1 MVDEENGEKAS
12 EESKAGNET
21 TSGQEVCTKKGSEWM
36 GAGLGVMVG
45 MITALTGYRLCVN
58 DHVSYGLAIFGL
70 LPFLTGFSVAAVVR
84 LKKILAASLI
94 AVGILSGMFLIVTG
108 WEGIICVF
116 MASPLMGIGM
126 FVGAVTGYY
135 LIGRKR
141 EQRWRDTL
149 KTLLLLLAMPLIV
162 AGAERVE
169 RPMRTDQ
176 RSETFATTIDIN
188 ASPEKTW
195 ESLTQIPALKG
206 EKPFLLAIGL
216 PVPTSCSLGEAGVG
230 SERVCTFD
238 QGKIVQ
244 RVSAWEPN
252 ESLRVSIVEST
263 LPGRRWLQFIEAEY
277 RLTPTEK
284 GTRLSRFSRIG
295 SRLYPRWYWRGF
307 EEWGIVS
314 EHEYVLNNIKRIA
327 EGE

>member
-1 MVDEENGEKAS
+1 MVDEENEEEAS
-12 EESKAGNET
+12 EESKAGNEIG
-21 TSGQEVCTKKGSEWM
+21 SGQEVCAETGSEWK
-36 GAGLGVMVG
+36 GAVLGVVVG
-45 MITALTGYRLCVN
+45 LITALAGYGLCVN
-58 DHVSYGLAIFGL
+58 DHGSYGLAIFGL

-84 LKKILAASLI
+84 RREILGASLM
-94 AVGILSGMFLIVTG
+94 AVGFLSGIFLIVTG
-108 WEGIICVF
+108 LEGFICVF
-116 MASPLMGIGM
+116 MASPLMLGGM
-126 FVGAVTGYY
+126 LIGAVTGYF

-141 EQRWRDTL
+141 EQRRRDAL
-149 KTLLLLLAMPLIV
+149 KTLLLLLVMPLIM
-162 AGAERVE
+162 AAAERVE
-169 RPMRTDQ
+169 RPMRTNQ
-176 RSETFATTIDIN
+176 RSETFATTIDIE

-216 PVPTSCSLGEAGVG
+216 PVPTSCSLGEGGVG

-307 EEWGIVS
+307 EEWGVVS
-314 EHEYVLNNIKRIA
+314 EHEYVLENIKRIA